1 MRHRIHCVEP
11 PARERL
17 RHTIA
22 RLRMLGF
29 LLFVSLLL
37 MACNNDANQRAKRIL
52 ALQLRAADLP
62 QGWQRTRGAIGD
74 WDQEREGIISR
85 SIGFL
90 GAPEE
95 QEVGALVTQE
105 LIDYPSTTQAGD
117 AYQEIVADVIPNEG
131 WTWPEQV
138 SFQSQADQINLACR
152 RASPENSRCRSVAQY
167 GHYISIIRANVF
179 TDQWF
184 TMEDL
189 GRLLASIDAR
199 MAAARDEP

>member
-1 MRHRIHCVEP
+1 MTHPVHCVEP
-11 PARERL
+11 PVKERL
-17 RHTIA
+17 RYTIA
-22 RLRMLGF
+22 RLGMLGF
-29 LLFVSLLL
+29 LLFVSSLLV
-37 MACNNDANQRAKRIL
+37 ACNNDANERARRIL
-52 ALQLRAADLP
+52 DLQLRASDLP
-62 QGWQRTRGAIGD
+62 PGWQRTRGAIGD

-117 AYQEIVADVIPNEG
+117 AYQEIVSDVIPNEA

-138 SFQSQADQINLACR
+138 DFQPQADQIHLACR

-179 TDQWF
+179 TDKWF
-184 TMEDL
+184 TMKDL
-189 GRLLASIDAR
+189 DRLLESIDTR
-199 MAAARDEP
+199 LAAATDEN